1 VCCSSITTDVGAR
14 KIYVGNLS
22 FDTDKESLIEFYS
35 QYGTVKDIYIPLD
48 VGTGRGRGFAFV
60 TMAEE
65 DVDRAIQNT
74 NGAEFMGRLLAV
86 SIPLPRGTKVSPR
99 PGKEEN
105 KSGTKLYVGN
115 LSFYTTLDAI
125 QELFG
130 EYGQVMDCYLPQDR
144 ESGGSRGFAFVTL
157 DHEGAMR
164 AMEETD
170 GYELDGRIIRVNE
183 AEPRGLTSGR
193 NNYYDDDEGG
203 EEYSD
208 NDASEY

>member
-1 VCCSSITTDVGAR
+1 VR

-22 FDTDKESLIEFYS
+22 FDTDKESLLEFYS
-35 QYGTVKDIYIPLD
+35 QYGTVKDVYIPVD

-86 SIPLPRGTKVSPR
+86 SIPLPRGTKASPR
-99 PGKEEN
+99 PAKDDS
-105 KSGTKLYVGN
+105 KSGGTKLYVGN
-115 LSFYTTLDAI
+115 LSFYTTLETI

-130 EYGQVMDCYLPQDR
+130 EYGEVMDCYLPQDR

-157 DHEGAMR
+157 DREGAMR

-183 AEPRGLTSGR
+183 AEPRGRTSRR
-193 NNYYDDDEGG
+193 NDYYDDEEGG
-203 EEYSD
+203 DQYSD
-208 NDASEY
+208 TDGSEY

>member
-1 VCCSSITTDVGAR
+1 MR

-22 FDTDKESLIEFYS
+22 FDADKESLIEFYS

-74 NGAEFMGRLLAV
+74 NGAEFMGRLLSV
-86 SIPLPRGTKVSPR
+86 SIPLPRGTKASPR
-99 PGKEEN
+99 PAARDGESKN
-105 KSGTKLYVGN
+105 GGTKLYVGN
-115 LSFYTTLDAI
+115 LSFYTTLEAI
-125 QELFG
+125 QDLFG
-130 EYGQVMDCYLPQDR
+130 EYGEVMDCYLPQDR
-144 ESGGSRGFAFVTL
+144 DSGGSRGFAFVTL
-157 DHEGAMR
+157 DREGAMR

-183 AEPRGLTSGR
+183 AEPRGRTPRR
-193 NNYYDDDEGG
+193 NDYYDEEVGG

-208 NDASEY
+208 TNASEY